1 MKQFLTL
8 THVRK
13 VILFATV
20 IAAVGLLTACHH
32 DHEDE
37 VCERVIMVYIADD
50 NTGSWEIGHKADI
63 RQMME
68 GTKALSRNQKVVAFV
83 DDAREL
89 PYILEISRGDTTR
102 VLQYKEKLSSS
113 DATVMGD
120 VLSWIVNN
128 YHATS
133 YGLVLWGHATGWEI
147 RARNAEVFDDDATLP
162 SQARTVRRA
171 YAVEHGTDWMNIPDM
186 ARELARL
193 PKLSFIFADC
203 CCFQSIEVAYEL
215 RNVADY
221 IIASAAEIPG
231 EGAPYQT
238 VVPALFSQADDYY
251 RLAVDAYYAQVS
263 YGYQEPMSVV
273 KTSELANLAQA
284 THDVLASFLPTLGS
298 DYPDVGGLIYYYDNA
313 FFDMNDFILRYADD
327 NHYQE
332 WRRAFDQAVVYKTFV
347 KEWMANHV
355 SFYRF
360 DATEER
366 YGGVN
371 MFVPQDGTW
380 NTFFR
385 QLNETI
391 SRMQW
396 YTAAGL
402 HDFGW

>member
-1 MKQFLTL
+1 M
-8 THVRK
+8 
-13 VILFATV
+13 
-20 IAAVGLLTACHH
+20 
-32 DHEDE
+32 
-37 VCERVIMVYIADD
+37 
-50 NTGSWEIGHKADI
+50 
-63 RQMME
+63 
-68 GTKALSRNQKVVAFV
+68 
-83 DDAREL
+83 
-89 PYILEISRGDTTR
+89 
-102 VLQYKEKLSSS
+102 
-113 DATVMGD
+113 
-120 VLSWIVNN
+120 
-128 YHATS
+128 
-133 YGLVLWGHATGWEI
+133 
-147 RARNAEVFDDDATLP
+147 
-162 SQARTVRRA
+162 
-171 YAVEHGTDWMNIPDM
+171 
-186 ARELARL
+186 
-193 PKLSFIFADC
+193 
-203 CCFQSIEVAYEL
+203 
-215 RNVADY
+215 
-221 IIASAAEIPG
+221 
-231 EGAPYQT
+231 
-238 VVPALFSQADDYY
+238 
-251 RLAVDAYYAQVS
+251 AVDAYYAQVS

-298 DYPDVGGLIYYYDNA
+298 DYPDVGGLIYYYDNS